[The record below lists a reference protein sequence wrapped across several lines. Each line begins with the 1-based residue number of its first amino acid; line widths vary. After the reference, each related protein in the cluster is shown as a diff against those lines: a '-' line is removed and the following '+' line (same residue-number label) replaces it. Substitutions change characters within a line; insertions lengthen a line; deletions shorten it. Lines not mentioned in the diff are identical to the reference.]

1 MISLDNLDD
10 NKKTKFTTTLKKKT
24 IKNAKKKAL
33 ELDTSVAD
41 LIENALKE
49 YFEKTKNEE

>member
-1 MISLDNLDD
+1 MDNLDD